1 MPYWYEVF
9 DNEEVQLLTRRQA
22 GQLSGIAVSA
32 VVLTLSLLALA
43 HAGAVPLA
51 LSGGPPDRRGLD
63 RRRAVDRRQ
72 AAEAAPGG
80 VVREALGPGSLSATT
95 TPAQKT
101 ALDWTK
107 VARVELAGRGLT
119 VFGPPPCSFE
129 IPHLFPDFAE
139 LSHRVLFYAEF
150 YDVPVFIDGQPLQEL
165 DVYALYPFLL
175 EGSSPGS
182 PGAASGPASA

>member
-9 DNEEVQLLTRRQA
+9 DNEEVQLLTRRQV
-22 GQLSGIAVSA
+22 GQLSGVAVA
-32 VVLTLSLLALA
+32 TIVLTLSVLALA
-43 HAGAVPLA
+43 HAGAVSLA
-51 LSGGPPDRRGLD
+51 PAALVIVAAWLATVRWIASRLRRLRRVVWCVKISDRAIVGYDYTR
-63 RRRAVDRRQ
+63 
-72 AAEAAPGG
+72 
-80 VVREALGPGSLSATT
+80 
-95 TPAQKT
+95 QKT

-107 VARVELAGRGLT
+107 VERVELAGRGLR

-165 DVYALYPFLL
+165 DVYALYPFLA
-175 EGSSPGS
+175 ENASPGS
-182 PGAASGPASA
+182 PGSASGPAAA

>member
-1 MPYWYEVF
+1 MG
-9 DNEEVQLLTRRQA
+9 LLIVA
-22 GQLSGIAVSA
+22 AWI
-32 VVLTLSLLALA
+32 
-43 HAGAVPLA
+43 GAVRWIASRLRRLRRVVWCVK
-51 LSGGPPDRRGLD
+51 LSDRLIVGYDYTR
-63 RRRAVDRRQ
+63 
-72 AAEAAPGG
+72 
-80 VVREALGPGSLSATT
+80 
-95 TPAQKT
+95 QKT

-107 VARVELAGRGLT
+107 VERVELAGRGLT